1 MKSVKLK
8 TSCMYISIYINRISS
23 SPFRT
28 RDVRSYLTI
37 KYLQCAPHI
46 HVRLFSKSGKR
57 EESGKKQFLERERRR
72 TLW

>member
-8 TSCMYISIYINRISS
+8 TSCMYISIYIDRISS
-23 SPFRT
+23 FPFRT

-46 HVRLFSKSGKR
+46 HVRLFSIREKR
-57 EESGKKQFLERERRR
+57 EESEKKNVFRKRNKDGM
-72 TLW
+72 